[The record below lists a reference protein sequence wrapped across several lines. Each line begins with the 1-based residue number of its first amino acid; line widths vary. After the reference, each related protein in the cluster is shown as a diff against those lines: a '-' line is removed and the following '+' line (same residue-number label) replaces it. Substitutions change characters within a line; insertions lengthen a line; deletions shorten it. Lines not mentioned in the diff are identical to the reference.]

1 LFDGIGTSIKKME
14 ASKGHKGTSTP
25 NTEELPGEVP
35 CWKSGSPREVPF
47 RQGDFLKI
55 EKGSSIILR

>member
-35 CWKSGSPREVPF
+35 GKFHLGR
-47 RQGDFLKI
+47 GDFLKI
-55 EKGSSIILR
+55 EK